1 MSGLIKIAAFIL
13 ALVVLVVL
21 IISSLYFET
30 SYYQGKTVV
39 ALGDSLTFGV
49 GAAADENYVS
59 RLVQALN
66 IKIFNE
72 GVNGNTTEEALNR
85 IQTDVLAFHPDAVII
100 LLGGNDFLQQIP
112 IEKTRDNLA
121 KIIDILNE
129 NKIKIVL
136 VGLHHQFLSNYEKMY
151 EDLAREKHV
160 AGYVPDI
167 LGGIY
172 QHPDLMF
179 NDIHP
184 NASGYKIMAERI
196 KPVLLRVLIAR

>member
-1 MSGLIKIAAFIL
+1 MSGLTKMVLFIL
-13 ALVVLVVL
+13 ALVVLAVL
-21 IISSLYFET
+21 IVSSHYFEPA
-30 SYYQGKTVV
+30 YYKGKTVV

-59 RLVQALN
+59 HLARALN

-72 GVNGNTTEEALNR
+72 GVDGDTTEEALNR
-85 IQTDVLAFHPDAVII
+85 VQADVLSFHPDAVII
-100 LLGGNDFLQQIP
+100 LLGGNDFLEQIP